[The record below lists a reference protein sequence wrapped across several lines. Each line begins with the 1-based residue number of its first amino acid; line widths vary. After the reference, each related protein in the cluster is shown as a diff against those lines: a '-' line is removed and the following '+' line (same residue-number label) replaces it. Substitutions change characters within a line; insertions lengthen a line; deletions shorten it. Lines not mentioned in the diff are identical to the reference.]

1 MNLELALRMCEA
13 AVRQAAREGALISVA
28 VVDAGGH
35 LVAFQRMDG
44 ARITGPVLAPG
55 KAFTAVAH
63 RMPTADLAEL
73 VLPGG
78 ELYGLAGDRYVCFG
92 GGVPLGG
99 PAAGTGWA
107 RWWRARWESAA
118 APFPRTSPAPR
129 PPRPSGKAHSRI
141 YRRKEGRRKSSSR

>member
-55 KAFTAVAH
+55 KAYTAVAH
-63 RMPTADLAEL
+63 RMPTADLAPL

-99 PAAGTGWA
+99 SGEPGEPGDGRRVGAVMSEVAGAVGVSGGTVPQDVA
-107 RWWRARWESAA
+107 CAEAA
-118 APFPRTSPAPR
+118 AALW
-129 PPRPSGKAHSRI
+129 
-141 YRRKEGRRKSSSR
+141 EGA

>member
-13 AVRQAAREGALISVA
+13 AVKQAAREGALISVA

-55 KAFTAVAH
+55 KAYTAVAH
-63 RMPTADLAEL
+63 RMATADLAPL

-92 GGVPLGG
+92 GGVPLGESG
-99 PAAGTGWA
+99 DGRGVSRVSRVVGAVGVSGGTVSQDIA
-107 RWWRARWESAA
+107 CAEAA
-118 APFPRTSPAPR
+118 AAVW
-129 PPRPSGKAHSRI
+129 
-141 YRRKEGRRKSSSR
+141 EGA

>member
-13 AVRQAAREGALISVA
+13 AVKQAAREGALISVA

-55 KAFTAVAH
+55 KAYTAVAH
-63 RMPTADLAEL
+63 RMATADLAPL

-92 GGVPLGG
+92 GGVPLGESG
-99 PAAGTGWA
+99 DGRGVSGVSRVVGAVGVSGGTVSQDIA
-107 RWWRARWESAA
+107 CAEAA
-118 APFPRTSPAPR
+118 AAVW
-129 PPRPSGKAHSRI
+129 
-141 YRRKEGRRKSSSR
+141 EGA

>member
-55 KAFTAVAH
+55 KAYTAVAH
-63 RMPTADLAEL
+63 RMPTADLAPL

-92 GGVPLGG
+92 GGVPLGE
-99 PAAGTGWA
+99 AGDERGVSVVSAVAGAVGVSGGTVSQDVA
-107 RWWRARWESAA
+107 CAEAA
-118 APFPRTSPAPR
+118 AALW
-129 PPRPSGKAHSRI
+129 
-141 YRRKEGRRKSSSR
+141 EGA